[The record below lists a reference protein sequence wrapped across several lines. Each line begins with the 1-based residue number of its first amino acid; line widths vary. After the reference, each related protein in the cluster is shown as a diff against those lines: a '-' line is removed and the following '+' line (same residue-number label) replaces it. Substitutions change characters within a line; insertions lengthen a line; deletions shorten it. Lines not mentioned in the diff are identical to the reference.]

1 LKNVLICFWS
11 LCCLLI
17 IGCGNDRTYTGQTSY
32 YRGMGIIN
40 DTTALVIKD
49 VIDEYND
56 GDYSDFVGYNFEMRD
71 TRSSRVYSEHLYE
84 NFSSYG
90 LGQVSDSVFLF
101 GRSSNEDF
109 LFWKIGDSLNSS
121 MYKKYTWLTE
131 KKDIVSLDMVVRRW
145 NDNKFVI
152 QNWFMGKEI
161 NMVYYIVMDTT
172 ALTLASVDSSEY
184 ALLNAYDDFQMFDNE
199 LVFLQN
205 LKDTCGFM
213 LLKEGGDTLAT
224 HDCDDSYRDLTL
236 YFQNDYI
243 AVMDGYVS
251 SDHIRHV
258 FSIGPDWKISDEAL
272 MYYDGSGH
280 FYDSEGNRI

>member
-1 LKNVLICFWS
+1 M
-11 LCCLLI
+11 I

-40 DTTALVIKD
+40 DTTALVIKW
-49 VIDEYND
+49 VVDEYND
-56 GDYSDFVGYNFEMRD
+56 GDYGEFVGYNFEIRD
-71 TRSSRVYSEHLYE
+71 TRYSHVYSEHLYE
-84 NFSSYG
+84 NFSCVG
-90 LGQVSDSVFLF
+90 VGQVSDSVFLF
-101 GRSSNEDF
+101 AGGSDNEDF
-109 LFWKIGDSLNSS
+109 IFWKLGDSLNNS

-131 KKDIVSLDMVVRRW
+131 KKNVVSSDMVVRRW
-145 NDNKFVI
+145 KDDKFII

-184 ALLNAYDDFQMFDNE
+184 ALLNAYNDFQMFNNE
-199 LVFLQN
+199 RVFLQS
-205 LKDTCGFM
+205 LKDSCGFM
-213 LLKEGGDTLAT
+213 LLKEDGDTLAA
-224 HDCDDSYRDLTL
+224 HDCDDSYRELTL

-243 AVMDGYVS
+243 VVMDGYVS

-258 FSIGPDWKISDEAL
+258 FSIGPNWKISDKAL

-280 FYDSEGNRI
+280 FFDSEENRI